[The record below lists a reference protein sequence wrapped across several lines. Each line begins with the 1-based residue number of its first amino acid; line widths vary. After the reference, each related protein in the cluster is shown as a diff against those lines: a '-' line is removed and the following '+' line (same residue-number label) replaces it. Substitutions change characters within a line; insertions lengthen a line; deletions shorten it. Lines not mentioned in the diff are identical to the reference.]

1 MHIDADIHKT
11 LHVGKDAERHIDK
24 PDSSATETLVK
35 NYRQM
40 RQRSKES
47 TEGQSCMAFVDS
59 VMLGLSVTPVICLF
73 ACFFIY
79 KQETRRDAF
88 KNSMDI
94 S

>member
-1 MHIDADIHKT
+1 MHIDADIHET

-47 TEGQSCMAFVDS
+47 TEGQSCMTFVDS
-59 VMLGLSVTPVICLF
+59 VMLGLSVTTCYLLVCLLF
-73 ACFFIY
+73 Y
-79 KQETRRDAF
+79 L
-88 KNSMDI
+88 
-94 S
+94 